1 MEWLSVSFMVNHTL
15 EQHYAGKLL
24 GTQHEYDLLLT
35 QTISWP
41 NEKWLPRLVIIS
53 SPFLP

>member
-1 MEWLSVSFMVNHTL
+1 MEWLSVPFMVNYTL

-24 GTQHEYDLLLT
+24 GTQQEYDLLLT